1 MRLVCVAVALL
12 VVSLPCW
19 SGGAEPAKSPPEPG
33 RAKGRPSGIPPD
45 ALAEMNARLDFAPM
59 WMPIPR
65 FAGKPIPAPAA
76 CYATVW
82 DPRWQEELGLTAEQK
97 QSLQAINDKA
107 MAETRRHADEFQKLT
122 PEERAK
128 EAESWAGKSSPRQ
141 RQFDDDL
148 RRQIEAVLTPQQLQ
162 VIQDDLFP
170 IYAVHALYDAK
181 TREQIGL
188 SPEQTEAFRSVV
200 RERLSRG
207 QEESLKN
214 AEQIW
219 ALMTPQQ
226 QTQLVDV
233 VKHQGATSA
242 VLSLAW
248 ELGFDMDAAGLS
260 YPMLSEPAVRKR
272 LGLGTEQKKELEAV
286 VADSMAKARK
296 ARQEGNP
303 PDASGGDKRK
313 IEAILTPKQLQALD
327 QIDLRRKVVLAMGY
341 PEKQKSIGITDQQR
355 AGMER
360 IGNENHERLYRIDRE
375 MLAKALEI
383 LTPAQRDQLR
393 AKSDE

>member
-1 MRLVCVAVALL
+1 MRIVCVAVALL

-19 SGGAEPAKSPPEPG
+19 SGGAEPAKSPPG
-33 RAKGRPSGIPPD
+33 GGATKGQPSGIPPD
-45 ALAEMNARLDFAPM
+45 AIKEMNARLDFAPM
-59 WMPIPR
+59 WWAVPR
-65 FAGKPIPAPAA
+65 FAGIPAPVPAG

-82 DPRWQEELGLTAEQK
+82 DPRWQQELALTAEQK
-97 QSLQAINDKA
+97 KSLQAINDKA

-128 EAESWAGKSSPRQ
+128 EVESWAGKSSPRQ
-141 RQFDDDL
+141 RQFEDDL

-162 VIQDDLFP
+162 VIKDDLFP
-170 IYAVHALYDAK
+170 IYAVQALYDAK

-188 SPEQTEAFRSVV
+188 SPKQAEAFRSVV
-200 RERLSRG
+200 RERLERG

-214 AEQIW
+214 ADQIW

-233 VKHQGATSA
+233 VKHQGSTSA

-272 LGLGTEQKKELEAV
+272 LGLGAEQQRELEAV

-303 PDASGGDKRK
+303 PDASGGDKQR
-313 IEAILTPKQLQALD
+313 IEAILTPKQLKVLD
-327 QIDLRRKVVLAMGY
+327 EIGLRRRVVLAMGY
-341 PEKQKSIGITDQQR
+341 PEKQESIGITDEQR
-355 AGMER
+355 AGIER
-360 IGNENHERLYRIDRE
+360 IGNETHDRLYRIDRE
-375 MLAKALEI
+375 MLAKAVEI
-383 LTPAQRDQLR
+383 LTPPQRDQLR